1 MNADKMMEASDA
13 LIDLLEEH
21 LGELGESE
29 NIQAAI
35 ALLEIVKH
43 SIITAAMQ

>member
-1 MNADKMMEASDA
+1 MNSDNMIEASGA
-13 LIDLLEEH
+13 IIDLL
-21 LGELGESE
+21 GEKIGDMEQLE
-29 NIQAAI
+29 NMMTSL

>member
-13 LIDLLEEH
+13 LIDLLEEKV
-21 LGELGESE
+21 GELGETE
-29 NIQAAI
+29 NMQAAI
-35 ALLEIVKH
+35 ALLEIVKQ

>member
-1 MNADKMMEASDA
+1 MNSDKMMEASGA
-13 LIDLLEEH
+13 IVDLLQEKVGDMEQ
-21 LGELGESE
+21 LE
-29 NIQAAI
+29 NMMASL

>member
-13 LIDLLEEH
+13 LIDLLEER

-29 NIQAAI
+29 NMQAAI

-43 SIITAAMQ
+43 SIITASMQ